1 MLNRYLEKAQ
11 FTGMREMKMK
21 TIMRKQCPLYT
32 QKIGKIGM
40 LGDTKGWRGHGEMV
54 THTLLVGDWIG
65 IAILETHLVVIIEIK
80 YV

>member
-1 MLNRYLEKAQ
+1 
-11 FTGMREMKMK
+11 
-21 TIMRKQCPLYT
+21 
-32 QKIGKIGM
+32 
-40 LGDTKGWRGHGEMV
+40 MV